1 MRVASKKGSAREIER
16 ERFGSDI
23 PPPPPFVVETPSQLL
38 DSVIKS
44 LGLEQ
49 RTWAHNL
56 AQDWPAIV
64 GEQLAAHTRPGEYMR
79 GSLTIYVDS
88 SPWLRALEM
97 EFRGMLSDK
106 LREACGADRIK
117 KIRFALDPGA

>member
-1 MRVASKKGSAREIER
+1 MRIEEKKGSAREIER

-23 PPPPPFVVETPSQLL
+23 PPPPPFVVETPSKWL
-38 DSVIKS
+38 DPVIKS

-56 AQDWPAIV
+56 EQDWPAIV
-64 GEQLAAHTRPGEYMR
+64 GEQLAAHTRPGEYGR

-97 EFRGMLSDK
+97 EFKSMLLERLRAACGSDK
-106 LREACGADRIK
+106 VKRL
-117 KIRFALDPGA
+117 RFALDPGG